1 MARSAM
7 HRAMLAGERDEAAV
21 YFQLH
26 RPSRMIRNL
35 LCSLLTLATLHHAS
49 AQATLVQWGKP
60 FSRALKGAE
69 GDIYTVVDG
78 LFAKDGRHLLY
89 VEEGLTPKVVR
100 LDALLQPTEELALKD
115 HAIDG
120 TKWTGVTALVNDGRM
135 RVLLVSAGK
144 KGCEFGAAEV
154 SAGAAPAL
162 SGFRKLVSFD
172 MPYMNHPSN
181 TMPVRPLPDPILF
194 TKGLAY
200 AQRERLI
207 ASPDGEHFLLNH
219 HTQDGKG
226 NKRVGLAWLDKEM
239 TVLWQG
245 TAELPFED
253 GKSSIHQITVSN
265 DGTVRLLLY
274 AFNCKGEEAMG
285 DKNCHELHLCTI
297 TENGKTVSDVTLEKD
312 FVSSA
317 RILERG
323 GGKVSV
329 ALRYGSLTGQPGLV
343 FTFDP
348 DDPKLKPTPIAT
360 QRLPSIRKA
369 KLMAYGDPA
378 ADPRKP
384 PARTAKVPDEIVDLY
399 ATPEGML
406 IVVETFLEYQFMLP
420 VGEALAMRHLSG
432 PVRVSQVQ
440 PNDSLGWQK
449 VVDRALM
456 TTAGQ
461 AYEGSVALPM
471 DGSVLLLHGHTPRGY
486 EAILRAGNEAANTKE
501 QKPQEPHVLKAAFI
515 GTKDG
520 SALREGTA
528 LMIEDGYVACPV
540 GALMEWGGT
549 QALVKCY
556 DRGEQYRF
564 AVIDL
569 GRLGEE
575 K

>member
-1 MARSAM
+1 
-7 HRAMLAGERDEAAV
+7 MLRTS
-21 YFQLH
+21 LT
-26 RPSRMIRNL
+26 
-35 LCSLLTLATLHHAS
+35 SLLALCALLEAP
-49 AQATLVQWGKP
+49 AQATLAQWGKP
-60 FSRALKGAE
+60 FNKALKGAS

-78 LFAKDGRHLLY
+78 VFAKDGRHLLY

-100 LDALLQPTEELALKD
+100 LDALLQPTEELVLKD
-115 HAIDG
+115 HLTDG
-120 TKWTGVTALVNDGRM
+120 AKWTGVTALVNAGSM

-144 KGCEFGAAEV
+144 KGCEFGVADVNAG
-154 SAGAAPAL
+154 SAPSL
-162 SGFRKLVSFD
+162 MGFRKVAAFD
-172 MPYMNHPSN
+172 MPYANNPSN
-181 TMPVRPLPDPILF
+181 TMAVRPLPDPILF
-194 TKGLAY
+194 SKGLAY

-207 ASPDGEHFLLNH
+207 ASPDGEHYLLNH
-219 HTQDGKG
+219 YTQDSKG
-226 NKRVGLAWLDKEM
+226 NKRIGLAWLDKEL
-239 TVLWQG
+239 TVLWQS

-274 AFNCKGEEAMG
+274 VFNCKGEEAMG
-285 DKNCHELHLCTI
+285 DKNCHELHLCSI
-297 TENGKTVSDVTLEKD
+297 SENGKTVSTVLIDKD

-343 FTFDP
+343 LTFDP
-348 DDPKLKPTPIAT
+348 ADPKLKPTPIAT

-384 PARTAKVPDEIVDLY
+384 PSRTAKVPDEIVDLY
-399 ATPEGML
+399 ATPDGSL

-420 VGEALAMRHLSG
+420 VGEAVAMRHLSG

-461 AYEGSVALPM
+461 AYEGSVALLM

-486 EAILRAGNEAANTKE
+486 EAILRAGNEAANTKD
-501 QKPQEPHVLKAAFI
+501 QRPQEPQVLKAAFI
-515 GTKDG
+515 STKDG

-528 LMIEDGYVACPV
+528 LMMEEGYVACPM

-549 QALVKCY
+549 KALVKCY

-569 GRLGEE
+569 GKLGEE